1 MPTVSST
8 RAGIEKVLVEAAS
21 LLVERARTQAERDG
35 DVGSDLARLRELEDQ
50 LQAIRDQIARTTPV
64 PSVGPQLSRYYDVP
78 GQEDG

>member
-8 RAGIEKVLVEAAS
+8 QAGIEKVLVEAAS

-35 DVGSDLARLRELEDQ
+35 DTGSDLVRLRELGDQ
-50 LQAIRDQIARTTPV
+50 LQAIRDKIVQHAVP